1 MPPIW
6 LCPDCE
12 GVAYGWARGPCI
24 YCGSTRL
31 VSTDPAGCLDDRPTE
46 FRLLFFTEKAW
57 ARIEVE
63 SIVAGKSTIE
73 LIAEREQA
81 AVVLM
86 RHEPV
91 DHGQLVLL
99 RPRPEI
105 SQSANGSPLAPP

>member
-24 YCGSTRL
+24 HCGSARP

-46 FRLLFFTEKAW
+46 YRLLFFSEKAW
-57 ARIEVE
+57 AQLEAE
-63 SIVAGKSTIE
+63 SIVAGKSARE

-81 AVVLM
+81 VVVLV

-91 DHGQLVLL
+91 DHGELVLL
-99 RPRPEI
+99 RPRSEI
-105 SQSANGSPLAPP
+105 SQAADGSPPTTS